1 MAFFFVA
8 VSTKE
13 NLGLCK
19 KFGLAGLP
27 STYNGLWGYLDMNIG
42 DYITFLY
49 GARAHNLYKI
59 VDKESILNAADMPP
73 WESLEFSSG
82 TVADFP
88 YRFQLDTIRSLT
100 ERIAKQEFAY
110 IAENLLLR
118 GGYRKSHFQAD
129 QTTLQNVSQM
139 GDVFNGKT
147 SKLQMPPY
155 ETFIP
160 KFMRKRGCD
169 FPVFQFKEKILQ
181 SLIRQYLSEKNH
193 FAKFAEKFEII
204 DFPELDI
211 EVLGEK
217 ALPEGH
223 VDLLIKESRPIGT
236 ARQIVIEIKLTPA
249 KAEDVQQLHQY
260 MKSIGSE
267 CQAGILIAET
277 FQKKLTP
284 KEGMRFC
291 KYQFENFDIHKTPC
305 SFEGLLDELKLIPV
319 KL

>member
-13 NLGLCK
+13 NLELCEK
-19 KFGLAGLP
+19 YGLAGLP
-27 STYNGLWGYLDMNIG
+27 STYNGLWGYLEMNVG

-59 VDKESILNAADMPP
+59 VKKEAIADARDMPP
-73 WESLEFSSG
+73 WKPLEFSSG

-88 YRFQLDTIRSLT
+88 YRFNLEKIRSLN

-139 GDVFNGKT
+139 GKAFNGQTSNLTLPTYKT
-147 SKLQMPPY
+147 
-155 ETFIP
+155 FVP
-160 KFMRKRGCD
+160 KFIRKRGRN
-169 FPVFQFKEKILQ
+169 FPVFQFQEIILQ
-181 SLIRQYLSEKNH
+181 SIIRQYLSKRNN
-193 FAKFAEKFEII
+193 FINFAEKFKINE
-204 DFPELDI
+204 FAELDI

-236 ARQIVIEIKLTPA
+236 ARQIVVETKLTPA
-249 KAEDVQQLHQY
+249 KEENVQQLYQY
-260 MKSIGSE
+260 MSSIGSE
-267 CQAGILIAET
+267 CEAGILIAER
-277 FQKKLTP
+277 FPKKLTP
-284 KEGMRFC
+284 PSGMSFC
-291 KYQFENFDIHKTPC
+291 RYQFENVDIHKNPY
-305 SFEGLLDELKLIPV
+305 SFGELLSSLKFSPIRE
-319 KL
+319 

>member
-13 NLGLCK
+13 NLELCEK
-19 KFGLAGLP
+19 YGLAGLP
-27 STYNGLWGYLDMNIG
+27 STYNGLWGYLDMDVG
-42 DYITFLY
+42 DYVTFLY

-59 VDKESILNAADMPP
+59 AKKEAIANARDMPP
-73 WESLEFSSG
+73 WKPLEFSSG

-88 YRFQLDTIRSLT
+88 YRFNLDKVRSLT
-100 ERIAKQEFAY
+100 EGIAKQEFAY

-139 GDVFNGKT
+139 GEVFNGET
-147 SKLQMPPY
+147 TRLAMPHY
-155 ETFIP
+155 ETFVP

-181 SLIRQYLSEKNH
+181 SLIRRHLSRKNN
-193 FAKFAEKFEII
+193 FTEFAEKLSINGL
-204 DFPELDI
+204 PETDI
-211 EVLGEK
+211 EILGEK

-223 VDLLIKESRPIGT
+223 VDLLVKESQPIGT

-249 KAEDVQQLHQY
+249 TESDIQQLNQY
-260 MKSIGSE
+260 IKAIGEE
-267 CQAGILIAET
+267 CVGGVLIAER
-277 FQKKLTP
+277 FPKKITTP
-284 KEGMRFC
+284 KDIRFC
-291 KYQFENFDIHKTPC
+291 RYQFENVDVRKNPY
-305 SFEGLLDELKLIPV
+305 SFERLLDKLKLSPSQ
-319 KL
+319 